1 MWFEEKCLK
10 KSSYWLQFHCYAALV
25 RVLSLTRERESVITR
40 EEIYTPQFQIIIIII
55 IIIMFIFTIKIITSV
70 FVSVSVSVLSL
81 SMSSH
86 PSDQF
91 QKGHMCLR
99 QLCIGLWCHLLSCPG
114 QLKRLKYNFISST
127 FCIFQKDWFPISVF
141 QGSEFWKRRRIFP
154 EFQSLPSGLSSA
166 APLLR
171 VFHCSMKTMT
181 LQHPLFKWS
190 LSSIRDPI

>member
-1 MWFEEKCLK
+1 MIKSIGNFFYETSQELRMLSRSPSDCKSLLLNVMKVSQKSHKRLSIVSQKSHKSLPKVSQKSLK
-10 KSSYWLQFHCYAALV
+10 
-25 RVLSLTRERESVITR
+25 
-40 EEIYTPQFQIIIIII
+40 
-55 IIIMFIFTIKIITSV
+55 
-70 FVSVSVSVLSL
+70 SVSKVSQKSLKSL
-81 SMSSH
+81 SKVSQKSLNWNQK
-86 PSDQF
+86 SDRLTHLQ
-91 QKGHMCLR
+91 G
-99 QLCIGLWCHLLSCPG
+99 HLLSCPG

-127 FCIFQKDWFPISVF
+127 LCIFQKDWFPISVF

-181 LQHPLFKWS
+181 LQHTLFKWS